1 MSKRSFRTALAVVI
15 ATFVIA
21 GGLVAYVV
29 HQALSYPDQRHAGAG
44 VEVEVEIKA
53 GMSFPQI
60 ASLLAEQGVIDK
72 PRWFRLYAMHRG
84 VTTKVRSGRYVLRD
98 DWTPAQVLDK
108 LLEGVVEKQ
117 VQVTLRE
124 GKNMLEFFQVL
135 GGWRDKDG
143 GIRDLLTVHHPELQ
157 IADVAELERLAR
169 DPAFLKAH
177 GIEGD
182 SVDGY
187 LYPET
192 YNFVV
197 PSKPAKVLERLINE
211 HRKVWNAVVEQHR
224 SGYQKIRDRLSWS
237 DRDLLTMASIVEKEA
252 VLAAEQPRIAQVF
265 INRLVDPSFK
275 PKRLETDPTIRYGCL
290 VPKVKSAACV
300 EWVKPCPPEN
310 PGCERLRRLQLDDKD
325 NPYNT
330 YQHEGLP
337 PGPIANPGRG
347 AMAAVMNPDGSNY
360 FFFVAK
366 DDSSHIFSRTRA
378 EHERAVDRY
387 MRGN

>member
-15 ATFVIA
+15 ATVLLA
-21 GGLVAYVV
+21 GGVAIYFVDA
-29 HQALSYPDQRHAGAG
+29 ALSYPDQRHRGQG
-44 VEVEVEIKA
+44 VEVEVEIRP

-60 ASLLAEQGVIDK
+60 ASLLVKQNVINK

-84 VTTKVRSGRYVLRD
+84 VTTKVRTGRYVLRD
-98 DWTPAQVLDK
+98 DWTPRQVLDK

-117 VQVTLRE
+117 VEVTFKE
-124 GKNMLEFFQVL
+124 GKNMLEYF
-135 GGWRDKDG
+135 
-143 GIRDLLTVHHPELQ
+143 
-157 IADVAELERLAR
+157 AALEAAGVCSAAALEVLAR
-169 DPAFLKAH
+169 DPEFLKTHAID
-177 GIEGD
+177 GE

-192 YNFVV
+192 YAFAV
-197 PSKPAKVLERLINE
+197 PTKPARVLERLIQQ
-211 HRKVWNAVVEQHR
+211 HRKVWNEVVEAHR
-224 SGYQKIRDRLSWS
+224 GGYQKVRDRLAWS
-237 DRDLLTMASIVEKEA
+237 DRDLLTMAAIVEKEA
-252 VLAAEQPRIAQVF
+252 VLPVEQPRIAQVF
-265 INRLVDPSFK
+265 MNRLLDPSFK

-290 VPKVKSAACV
+290 VPTRKSAACL

-310 PGCERLRRLQLDDKD
+310 PGCDRLHRIQLDDKD

-366 DDSSHIFSRTRA
+366 DDHSHVFSRTMA
-378 EHERAVDRY
+378 EHRRAVDKYQR
-387 MRGN
+387 